1 MSKSPGH
8 QKMPSHK
15 VEEKR
20 AGERV
25 KVEVGGQPIADSG
38 DVVRVDEDG
47 NPSRYYFPRS
57 DVKMDL
63 LERSSTTSQCPF
75 KGTAS
80 YFNLKLGGRKLED
93 AVWSYEDPYDEHRG
107 LKDRLAFYDDKI
119 KEIQVRPQP
128 ARGS

>member
-1 MSKSPGH
+1 MKSPGH

-20 AGERV
+20 MNARV
-25 KVEVGGQPIADSG
+25 VVEVGAARIADSG

-47 NPSRYYFPRS
+47 NPARYYFPRS

-63 LERSSTTSQCPF
+63 LERSTTTTQCPF

-80 YFNLKLGGRKLED
+80 YFSVKLARGKLAD

-107 LKDRLAFYDDKI
+107 LKDRLAFYDDKYR
-119 KEIQVRPQP
+119 EIRVKP
-128 ARGS
+128 A